1 MEWLPAS
8 DIKRDI
14 AKLVRDLQFTHV
26 KLSKI
31 VCYRSHGSSSRARAR
46 IWSFPKVWQMALKLP
61 PHYIIEVISERYDR
75 LGYKEKIRTLIHELM
90 HIPLNFSG
98 SLLPHRTRA
107 GHLEKKVEKF
117 YRILAN
123 RKA

>member
-14 AKLVRDLQFTHV
+14 AKLVRDLDFSHINL
-26 KLSKI
+26 KCI
-31 VCYRSHGSSSRARAR
+31 VCYRSRGSSSRARAR

-61 PHYIIEVISERYDR
+61 PHYIIEVIGERYDR
-75 LGYKEKIRTLIHELM
+75 LAPEEKIRTLIHELM

-107 GHLEKKVEKF
+107 GRLEKKVDKF
-117 YRILAN
+117 YRILENKRA
-123 RKA
+123 

>member
-1 MEWLPAS
+1 MEWLPAA

-14 AKLVRDLQFTHV
+14 AKLVRDLEFSHI
-26 KLSKI
+26 KLKRI
-31 VCYRSHGSSSRARAR
+31 VCYRSRGSSSRARAR

-61 PHYIIEVISERYDR
+61 PHYIIEVIGERYDR
-75 LGYKEKIRTLIHELM
+75 LASEEKIRTLIHELM

-107 GHLEKKVEKF
+107 GRLEKKVDKF

-123 RKA
+123 KRA

>member
-8 DIKRDI
+8 DIKRDS
-14 AKLVRDLQFTHV
+14 AKLVRDLDFSHINL
-26 KLSKI
+26 KCI
-31 VCYRSHGSSSRARAR
+31 VCYRSRGSSSRARAR

-61 PHYIIEVISERYDR
+61 PHYIIEVIGERYDR
-75 LGYKEKIRTLIHELM
+75 LAPEEKIRTLIHELM

-107 GHLEKKVEKF
+107 GRLEKKVDKF
-117 YRILAN
+117 YRILENKRA
-123 RKA
+123 